1 MGALGG
7 GAGGWVG
14 KIGGWGRWVGALGGG
29 AGGWVHGG
37 GAGGCMEVGQVG
49 RCMGGRVSLGVV
61 N

>member
-1 MGALGG
+1 MH
-7 GAGGWVG
+7 
-14 KIGGWGRWVGALGGG
+14 GGG

-37 GAGGCMEVGQVG
+37 GAGGCMEVG